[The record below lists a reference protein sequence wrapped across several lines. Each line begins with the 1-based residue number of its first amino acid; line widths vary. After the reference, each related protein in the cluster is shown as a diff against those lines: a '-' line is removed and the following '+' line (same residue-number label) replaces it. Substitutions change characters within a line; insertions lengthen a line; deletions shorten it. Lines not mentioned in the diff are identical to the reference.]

1 MDSWFNAKS
10 AEEVFG
16 SQIKSISSMKDKLK
30 AARPEPGLSWPW
42 PELNKI
48 TLGIRKNQ
56 LFIIGAGSGVGK
68 TEFLREVVKHLI
80 EVHGESVGVISTEDP
95 TVKVSR
101 AFI

>member
-1 MDSWFNAKS
+1 
-10 AEEVFG
+10 
-16 SQIKSISSMKDKLK
+16 KDKLK

-101 AFI
+101 